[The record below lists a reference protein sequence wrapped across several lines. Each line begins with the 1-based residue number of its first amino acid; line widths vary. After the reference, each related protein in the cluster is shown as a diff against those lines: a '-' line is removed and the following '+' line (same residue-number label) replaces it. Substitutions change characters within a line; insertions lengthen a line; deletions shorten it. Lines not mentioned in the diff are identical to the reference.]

1 MLKSNQQL
9 TRRWLL
15 RPIDFHPT
23 QVYSYLIHQ
32 EYDLLVAANSV
43 QGFIYFLLEKVT
55 NRLGPNMLS
64 NLKKKQA
71 KQKLF
76 ISVFPSSFSFCE
88 IVNFFSVIKD
98 RKP

>member
-71 KQKLF
+71 KQNYSFQCFQALFLFVKL
-76 ISVFPSSFSFCE
+76 
-88 IVNFFSVIKD
+88 
-98 RKP
+98 